1 MLQHAPYMITDQDWW
16 ATRTDSPRP
25 SPQAGRLASDLAEQF
40 GTEASFD
47 PDNTLFAVEVM
58 LYAAEHLTD
67 VMPYARATIAD
78 VAHMARLLLGLNLA
92 TAHLA
97 QLLPRL
103 ADQIDTDTGPQL
115 TGLPEP
121 ARHRIV
127 KKLKTATVLTIT
139 CGGATRDGGWRR
151 PLLLGQPGLIAG
163 SQRQRSRTTR
173 DLLLLP

>member
-16 ATRTDSPRP
+16 ATARTDSPRP

-58 LYAAEHLTD
+58 LHAAEHLPE
-67 VMPYARATIAD
+67 VMPYARATVAD
-78 VAHMARLLLGLNLA
+78 VVHLSRLLLGLNLA

-103 ADQIDTDTGPQL
+103 ADQIDTDAGRQL
-115 TGLPEP
+115 TGLPELT
-121 ARHRIV
+121 RHQMV
-127 KKLKTATVLTIT
+127 KKLKTAAARLEEAAGLFKQAHTALP
-139 CGGATRDGGWRR
+139 R
-151 PLLLGQPGLIAG
+151 PGP
-163 SQRQRSRTTR
+163 RS
-173 DLLLLP
+173 